1 MSSIPSPAQCI
12 KGSGIGIAV
21 AQIQSWSRNFH
32 MPWVK
37 PLKKEKKVKF
47 FSILNLQLYNFVAN
61 FPPKERVI
69 SYLVDAIAR

>member
-1 MSSIPSPAQCI
+1 
-12 KGSGIGIAV
+12 
-21 AQIQSWSRNFH
+21 

>member
-1 MSSIPSPAQCI
+1 
-12 KGSGIGIAV
+12 
-21 AQIQSWSRNFH
+21 

-47 FSILNLQLYNFVAN
+47 FSILNLQLYSFVAN
-61 FPPKERVI
+61 FPPTERVI